1 MIYFNKVCIL
11 TILKGECLIMYQH
24 HRDSL
29 DILVE
34 YFKEKEE
41 VIAIVFGGSVAKGM
55 ERPDSDLDAMI
66 VITPEAYEVRKS
78 NGTLTETITGKC
90 TYEDGYFDIKYM
102 TKEYLE
108 AAAQKG
114 SEPTRNSF
122 QCAKVLYTKDAEIED
137 IVNRIPVFQIKEMQD
152 KQLSF
157 YSALMLNY
165 QYFWK
170 DCKPEGYMKI
180 HVMSEMIYMVYRMI
194 LQENHVLFPS
204 NRRLE
209 ETVDKLENKPQ
220 NIVNLGLKFIES
232 GADCDCD
239 AFVNTFLKWT
249 SYQAPSDFSLILT
262 RYTQDYETWWMRPR
276 PLVNEW

>member
-1 MIYFNKVCIL
+1 
-11 TILKGECLIMYQH
+11 MYQH
-24 HRDSL
+24 HKDSL
-29 DILVE
+29 EILID
-34 YFKEKEE
+34 YFKEREE

-66 VITPEAYEVRKS
+66 VVTPEEYDRRKET
-78 NGTLTETITGKC
+78 GTLTETITGKC
-90 TYEDGYFDIKYM
+90 TYEGGYFDIKYM

-108 AAAQKG
+108 AASQKG

-122 QCAKVLYTKDAEIED
+122 LCAKILYSKDIEIEE
-137 IVNRIPVFQIKEMQD
+137 IVNRIPVFQKEEMQD

-165 QYFWK
+165 DYFWK
-170 DCKPEGYMKI
+170 GCKPEGYMKI
-180 HVMSEMIYMVYRMI
+180 HVMAEIIYMVYRMI
-194 LQENHVLFPS
+194 LQENEVLFPS

-209 ETVDKLENKPQ
+209 ETVDKLENKPHD
-220 NIVNLGLKFIES
+220 IIKLGLKFAET
-232 GADCDCD
+232 GLDADCDN
-239 AFVNTFLKWT
+239 FVRTFLDWT
-249 SYQAPSDFSLILT
+249 SYQAPSDFSHILT

>member
-1 MIYFNKVCIL
+1 
-11 TILKGECLIMYQH
+11 MYQH
-24 HRDSL
+24 HKDSL
-29 DILVE
+29 EILVG

-55 ERPDSDLDAMI
+55 ERPDSDLDAM
-66 VITPEAYEVRKS
+66 VVVTPEEYERRKAS
-78 NGTLTETITGKC
+78 GTLTEAITGKC
-90 TYEDGYFDIKYM
+90 TYEGGYFDIKYM

-108 AAAQKG
+108 AASQKG

-122 QCAKVLYTKDAEIED
+122 LCAKVLYSKDPEIEE
-137 IVNRIPVFQIKEMQD
+137 IVNHIPVFQKEEMPD

-165 QYFWK
+165 HYFWK

-180 HVMSEMIYMVYRMI
+180 HVMSEIIYMVYRMI
-194 LQENHVLFPS
+194 LQENEVLFPS

-209 ETVDKLENKPQ
+209 ETVDKLENKPKD
-220 NIVNLGLKFIES
+220 IVKLGLKFAET
-232 GADCDCD
+232 GVDVDCE
-239 AFVNTFLKWT
+239 AFVSKFLNWT
-249 SYQAPSDFSLILT
+249 SYQAPSDISRILT
-262 RYTQDYETWWMRPR
+262 RYTEDYETWWKRPR